1 MKTMKQDE
9 MSERYKKCL
18 VTVAMGLREECDIE
32 KGVARFTVSQKQQL
46 IDCMSS
52 LFENK
57 GSLLVL
63 KIKKKG
69 FRSEHV
75 SIKSREELNEFIQ
88 SGAEEVFADG
98 SEIWVV
104 KSSSYDC
111 YRCRIYLASDK
122 NQPNLFEMAFSH
134 DDHILDHIDINNQID
149 VPYILYSFD
158 KVENINVLKSDLK
171 DKDISETKKI
181 VEDVCKKY
189 LNRFKEIKNDLE
201 IMNIKGISLDL
212 LVGKNGYDFHDFD
225 VSYDEVD
232 KVIEFYMNII
242 ESKKQKFN

>member
-1 MKTMKQDE
+1 MNRDE
-9 MSERYKKCL
+9 WSERYKKCL
-18 VTVAMGLREECDIE
+18 VTVAMGLREESDIE
-32 KGVARFTVSQKQQL
+32 KGVARFTASKKQQL
-46 IDCMSS
+46 IDFMSS

-63 KIKKKG
+63 KVKKKG

-75 SIKSREELNEFIQ
+75 NINSREELDKFTQ
-88 SGAEEVFADG
+88 TGADEVFAAG

-111 YRCRIYLASDK
+111 YRCRIYLSGDK

-134 DDHILDHIDINNQID
+134 DDHILDHIDVNNKID

-158 KVENINVLKSDLK
+158 KAANINVLKRDLK
-171 DKDISETKKI
+171 DKDISETNKI
-181 VEDVCKKY
+181 AEDVCKKY
-189 LNRFKEIKNDLE
+189 WGRFKEIKNDLE

-232 KVIEFYMNII
+232 RVIEFYMNII
-242 ESKKQKFN
+242 ESKKQKI